1 MAEKKKR
8 FIGYDYKEVTAEPV
22 RLSLLLD
29 GYESFGWEVIE
40 NAGTTAGN
48 GIYNP
53 GVPAKQ
59 QGKQTVRLR
68 RERKI
73 INKAELTRLQSNFE
87 ACISEIDA
95 LERAKTTRPT
105 LTSITVGI
113 IGTAFMAGAVFA
125 VTAQPPLIILS
136 IILAVPGFFG
146 WLVPYFL
153 YREMAA
159 KQADKIRPLIEK
171 KYDEIYE
178 LCEKGSGLLH

>member
-73 INKAELTRLQSNFE
+73 INKAELTR
-87 ACISEIDA
+87 
-95 LERAKTTRPT
+95 PT
-105 LTSITVGI
+105 MTSITVGI
-113 IGTAFMAGAVFA
+113 IGTAFMAGSVFA

-146 WLVPYFL
+146 WLAPYFL